1 MWFIDSQLEIWIVIK
16 FLRGQPSFSMIQTI
30 EETEGVMTDWRKL
43 SRRAAFASHRLI
55 GWSYWEPK
63 GIKAY
68 SELGIP
74 NGFGYYITTRAGFL
88 GDAGPD
94 AVIAAYFSIH
104 PDFIRASYEHLH
116 ENASTI
122 DAVRVRDEAVLQG
135 LREYVPTIC
144 DDLAAMSE
152 PLWKAADAL
161 PLSGRTM
168 FAAQLGHR
176 RPDEPLLDAW
186 LAVNCIREWRGDT
199 HWAIQIADGL
209 TGTEAGVLDGAWRS
223 YGKDWLPRSRGADD
237 EALNKAYESLTKRGL
252 AQDGVVN
259 KAGIVHRQELENRLD
274 DLSTAAWQEFGEEET
289 LSFIDLIEPVG
300 ETLISRIDVTAGEKW
315 MPAGRQYP
323 EIDL

>member
-1 MWFIDSQLEIWIVIK
+1 MV
-16 FLRGQPSFSMIQTI
+16 PTI
-30 EETEGVMTDWRKL
+30 EETEEVMTNWRKL

-88 GDAGPD
+88 GNAGPD

-104 PDFIRASYEHLH
+104 PDFIRASYEFLH
-116 ENASTI
+116 ENATTN
-122 DAVRVRDEAVLQG
+122 DAVRVRDEAVLEG
-135 LREYVPTIC
+135 LREYVPSIC
-144 DDLAAMSE
+144 DGLAAMSE
-152 PLWKAADAL
+152 SLWKAADAL

-209 TGTEAGVLDGAWRS
+209 SGTEAGVLDGAWRN
-223 YGKDWLPRSRGADD
+223 YGEDWLPRSRGADD
-237 EALNKAYESLTKRGL
+237 KALNKAYESLTERGL
-252 AQDGVVN
+252 AQDGAVN
-259 KAGIVHRQELENRLD
+259 KAGIAHRQELENRLD
-274 DLSTAAWQEFGEEET
+274 DLAAKAWKEFGEEET
-289 LSFIDLIEPVG
+289 RSFIELIEPVG
-300 ETLISRIDVTAGEKW
+300 EALMNRIDLTAGEKW
-315 MPAGRQYP
+315 MPAARQYP
-323 EIDL
+323 EIEL